1 MAARISKDNF
11 DAEVLNS
18 ELPVLV
24 EFYSDSCIPCKQMSP
39 ILGDIEDDYEDKLK
53 VVKVNVNFD
62 AELAEQ
68 YSVMASPTLLLFK
81 DGQEVE
87 RARRTKMKVT
97 IAGNVKDIAE
107 GITLAQ
113 LVIDEKV
120 ENPEYVTVTVNDEF
134 VENHDLENV
143 VVKANDNIEF
153 LYFMGGGS
161 F

>member
-1 MAARISKDNF
+1 
-11 DAEVLNS
+11 
-18 ELPVLV
+18 
-24 EFYSDSCIPCKQMSP
+24 
-39 ILGDIEDDYEDKLK
+39 
-53 VVKVNVNFD
+53 
-62 AELAEQ
+62 
-68 YSVMASPTLLLFK
+68 
-81 DGQEVE
+81 
-87 RARRTKMKVT
+87 MKVT

-107 GITLAQ
+107 GISLAQ

-143 VVKANDNIEF
+143 VVKENDNIEF

>member
-1 MAARISKDNF
+1 
-11 DAEVLNS
+11 
-18 ELPVLV
+18 
-24 EFYSDSCIPCKQMSP
+24 
-39 ILGDIEDDYEDKLK
+39 
-53 VVKVNVNFD
+53 
-62 AELAEQ
+62 
-68 YSVMASPTLLLFK
+68 
-81 DGQEVE
+81 
-87 RARRTKMKVT
+87 MKVI

-143 VVKANDNIEF
+143 VVKENDNIEF

-161 F
+161 R

>member
-1 MAARISKDNF
+1 
-11 DAEVLNS
+11 
-18 ELPVLV
+18 
-24 EFYSDSCIPCKQMSP
+24 
-39 ILGDIEDDYEDKLK
+39 
-53 VVKVNVNFD
+53 
-62 AELAEQ
+62 
-68 YSVMASPTLLLFK
+68 
-81 DGQEVE
+81 
-87 RARRTKMKVT
+87 MKVT
-97 IAGNVKDIAE
+97 IAGNTKDITE

-161 F
+161 R